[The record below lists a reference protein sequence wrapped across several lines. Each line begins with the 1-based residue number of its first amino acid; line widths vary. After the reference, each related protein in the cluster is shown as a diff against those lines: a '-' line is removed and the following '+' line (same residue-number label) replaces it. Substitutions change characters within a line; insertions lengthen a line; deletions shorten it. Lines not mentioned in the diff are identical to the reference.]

1 MSQSATTTPL
11 AMETSQNKSSGM
23 PFLIAGIIG
32 LVIAGIGL
40 VMGISS
46 HEPRFFLSWLLGFSF
61 WFAIIIG
68 MLFMIMIWYLFG
80 AKWPIIIRRQL
91 EHCLAALPY
100 LLVIFLVLVACALIE
115 PGIIW
120 KWMDGSHA
128 LAGGGT
134 VAEDVLYQKKA
145 VYLNSGFFIVRVFAF
160 FGFWILLASIL
171 RSCSFKMDVD
181 PQEKYL
187 SRCVKWSAAGVF
199 FTAITLTLAAID
211 WFKSLEYHWFSTMY
225 GVWYFSAA
233 FRAAIAATIILCF
246 FLAKNSLKGIYNK
259 AHQYDLSCMLLAFTV
274 FWAYISFCQYFLIYN
289 ANIPEETF
297 WYNIRELALDGK
309 TKSSWWY
316 VSLALIFG
324 NFFAPFF
331 ALLVWKTK
339 VTKAVVF
346 VSFWILAFTILD
358 LYFNIMPAKL
368 PVDNEYGYYIRQFIV
383 FDIATV
389 FDIAAIVGVGGI
401 CIFAFLRSAAK
412 QKVIPI
418 HDPRIEGS
426 LHRHL

>member
-1 MSQSATTTPL
+1 MQ
-11 AMETSQNKSSGM
+11 TSQNKTSGM
-23 PFLIAGIIG
+23 PYLLVGIIG
-32 LVIAGIGL
+32 LAIAGFGL
-40 VMGISS
+40 FQGVTGDDARPFI
-46 HEPRFFLSWLLGFSF
+46 SWLIGFSF
-61 WFAIIIG
+61 WFAVAIG
-68 MLFMIMIWYLFG
+68 MLFMIMIWYMFG

-100 LLVIFLVLVACALIE
+100 LFVIFAVLALCAYLN

-120 KWMDGSHA
+120 KWMDSTKEIV
-128 LAGGGT
+128 GGGT
-134 VAEDVLYQKKA
+134 VGEDILYQKKSI
-145 VYLNSGFFIVRVFAF
+145 YLNSEFFFVRTVVF
-160 FGFWILLASIL
+160 FGFWIMLAGIL
-171 RSCSFKMDVD
+171 RRNSFKMDID
-181 PQEKYL
+181 PQQKYL
-187 SRCVKWSAAGVF
+187 SSCVKWSAAGLF

-211 WFKSLEYHWFSTMY
+211 WFKSLEYHWFSTMF
-225 GVWYFSAA
+225 GVWYFSTA
-233 FRAAIAATIILCF
+233 FRLAIAVTIILCY
-246 FLAKNSLKGIYNK
+246 FLAKGSLKGIYNK

-316 VSLALIFG
+316 VSLALIFF

-339 VTKAVVF
+339 VTVAAVF
-346 VSFWILAFTILD
+346 VSAWIMVFTVLD
-358 LYFNIMPAKL
+358 LYFNILPAKL
-368 PVDNEYGYYIRQFIV
+368 PVDNEYGYYIRQFMPH
-383 FDIATV
+383 FYD
-389 FDIAAIVGVGGI
+389 AAALIGVGGI

-426 LHRHL
+426 LQRHL